1 MSNNISF
8 KIDGV
13 SHAVDI
19 TGAKTVV
26 QFERHFNIGASV
38 LSMQPRLEY
47 IAYMAWRAAQNSGV
61 EVPDEFDDFL
71 DVVSDLTVVEDEE
84 ANANP
89 TDGGQSA
96 GS

>member
-1 MSNNISF
+1 MANNVRFTIN
-8 KIDGV
+8 GET
-13 SHAVDI
+13 HAVDI

-26 QFERHFNIGASV
+26 QFERHFNVGASV

-47 IAYMAWRAAQNSGV
+47 VAYMAWRAAQNAGV
-61 EVPDEFDDFL
+61 TVPDEFDEFL
-71 DVVSDLTVVEDEE
+71 DVVSDLNVVEDDE